1 MGAEGK
7 HRPVERAFC
16 SVVGRAFCSM
26 GCTFPRRPTSCNLR
40 LESECQHVDDGEL
53 LKTDACRGTRIRDR
67 RELFSTP
74 RACPRNNF
82 ARPQTTFIAQ
92 TQQSKRA
99 RTRHCAAAPPSPQWV

>member
-67 RELFSTP
+67 REVFGTP
-74 RACPRNNF
+74 PTWAGKEF
-82 ARPQTTFIAQ
+82 ASPHTTCTAKNHQ
-92 TQQSKRA
+92 NKRA
-99 RTRHCAAAPPSPQWV
+99 PCRTLCR